1 MKGILR
7 ELITEDS
14 VQFDVV
20 AKDRNQAISL
30 AGEILVKQKK
40 VDSSY
45 IPAMIENCEKFGP
58 YIVLA
63 PGLAIPHAA
72 PNAGI
77 KELGI
82 SCVILNEPVVF
93 GNEEND
99 PVKLVICI
107 ASPDNKSHLELL
119 SELSAIIMDP
129 QRLNQLECVQ
139 TKQEFLQLIYTLSK

>member
-82 SCVILNEPVVF
+82 SCVILSEPVVF

-119 SELSAIIMDP
+119 SALSTIIMDP
-129 QRLNQLECVQ
+129 QRLNQLECVR
-139 TKQEFLQLIYTLSK
+139 TKQEFLQLIYKLSE